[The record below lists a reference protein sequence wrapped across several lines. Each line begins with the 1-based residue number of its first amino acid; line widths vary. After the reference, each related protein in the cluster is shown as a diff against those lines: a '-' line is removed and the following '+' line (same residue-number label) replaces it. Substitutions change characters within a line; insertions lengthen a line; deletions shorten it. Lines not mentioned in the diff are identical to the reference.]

1 MGSANN
7 GKQSAVITQ
16 LATCEVKEVPT
27 LCNTLMPRASAG
39 DDRRHHNLRR
49 SKEAFEESA

>member
-16 LATCEVKEVPT
+16 RATCEVKEVPT

-39 DDRRHHNLRR
+39 DDTVDGITT
-49 SKEAFEESA
+49 

>member
-27 LCNTLMPRASAG
+27 LCNTLMPRAG
-39 DDRRHHNLRR
+39 DDKRHHNLKRL
-49 SKEAFEESA
+49 KEAFEESA